1 MRNRK
6 LGKLRAGTLS
16 GLSGL
21 PRTQKGCQVH
31 RKAKALKM
39 TARAAAK
46 VPKSGVNL
54 NKDYEA

>member
-6 LGKLRAGTLS
+6 LGRLRKNTSYQGY
-16 GLSGL
+16 
-21 PRTQKGCQVH
+21 QGCQGH
-31 RKAKALKM
+31 KKAKALKR

-46 VPKSGVNL
+46 VPKSSAHL